1 MLYST
6 FSFSRAFVAGLTAAL
21 LCTFCFFPSDAFL
34 TSLAPAAR
42 HHTST
47 IRMPCSALYSN
58 NKRDSEED
66 IDQSK
71 LPSNADILASLNQR
85 IYELNVGIGKRYI
98 VRVQKRGFL
107 NVHSEPFD
115 PFDVNNVVGKLKEG
129 QIVKSMKP
137 NEGDWVYHDGQGGGW
152 SIAKFN
158 GFTWLEPI
166 D

>member
-6 FSFSRAFVAGLTAAL
+6 SNYSRAFIAGLTAAL
-21 LCTFCFFPSDAFL
+21 LFTFCFLPSDAFL

-42 HHTST
+42 HHHT
-47 IRMPCSALYSN
+47 IRKSHTALYS

-98 VRVQKRGFL
+98 VRIQQRGFL
-107 NVHSEPFD
+107 NVHSDPFD
-115 PFDVNNVVGKLKEG
+115 PFDVTNVVGKLKEG

-137 NEGDWVYHDGQGGGW
+137 NKGDWVYHDGQGGGW

>member
-1 MLYST
+1 MLSSAYSKKIT
-6 FSFSRAFVAGLTAAL
+6 AGLTAAL
-21 LCTFCFFPSDAFL
+21 LCAFCFLPSHAFL
-34 TSLAPAAR
+34 TSLAPVTR
-42 HHTST
+42 KSHRT
-47 IRMPCSALYSN
+47 IRMPCTTLYSN

-71 LPSNADILASLNQR
+71 LPSDADILASLNQR

-98 VRVQKRGFL
+98 VRVQQRGFL

-137 NEGDWVYHDGQGGGW
+137 NKGDWVYHDGQGGGW